1 MWHLNEDCFIK
12 SKYSEFPLTSQLYL
26 VVPNQ
31 IAFIW
36 GAYLHGRNISGI
48 SRKSYSILNTLT
60 HENFVTNPLVSLFIY
75 ITNYFCVME

>member
-26 VVPNQ
+26 IVPNQ

-36 GAYLHGRNISGI
+36 GPIYMEGI
-48 SRKSYSILNTLT
+48 FLGSVGKVIQ
-60 HENFVTNPLVSLFIY
+60 F
-75 ITNYFCVME
+75 